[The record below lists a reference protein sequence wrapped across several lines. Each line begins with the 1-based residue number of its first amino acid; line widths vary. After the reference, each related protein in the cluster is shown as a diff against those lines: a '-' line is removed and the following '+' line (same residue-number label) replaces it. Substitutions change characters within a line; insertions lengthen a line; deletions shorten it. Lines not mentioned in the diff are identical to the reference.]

1 MMRTKVKR
9 WIGHC
14 IIKVG
19 QHSVGKSLVNGLYDP
34 KIPEELKVAVKKSGC
49 RSGK

>member
-1 MMRTKVKR
+1 MMSAKVKR

-34 KIPEELKVAVKKSGC
+34 KIPEELKAEARKGE
-49 RSGK
+49 RRR